1 MEVEQNLSRSPGQP
15 EDEGRTERQGRWS
28 RNLDHA
34 IGAETN
40 CVVAVFTGIIGS
52 SADLTGL
59 GQVLAS
65 NSSPDR
71 GERWLVRGVC
81 GGSHNLEYEQSGR
94 GAVLR
99 KHHVLQL
106 SGPGPLIWQ
115 FEFWGG
121 LVTGQ
126 K

>member
-1 MEVEQNLSRSPGQP
+1 MRATQSARGGGQGNL
-15 EDEGRTERQGRWS
+15 
-28 RNLDHA
+28 NHA

-40 CVVAVFTGIIGS
+40 CVVAVFTRIIGT

-71 GERWLVRGVC
+71 GEWWLVRGVC

-106 SGPGPLIWQ
+106 SGPGPLIW
-115 FEFWGG
+115 
-121 LVTGQ
+121 
-126 K
+126 